1 MSILFNGSYVNTN
14 QQLWANLPSLPTT
27 TSYVNSSSASI
38 GSGFNFSV
46 NNLIVHAQYLFTL
59 NLAVFVPS
67 PFGITLTA
75 LNDGTN
81 SLVLQC
87 SSSTSPSG
95 TNLPLEL
102 VPSST
107 GTNLTTYSFPGA
119 IEIQNTWALIFNGT
133 SNRESMP
140 FTNQIILTPQTT
152 TLYFSIQNVN
162 TSPTV
167 PNSAK
172 ILDGGY
178 ITATLL
184 SL

>member
-1 MSILFNGSYVNTN
+1 MSILFNGSYVNTK
-14 QQLWANLPSLPTT
+14 QQLWANLPSVPRT
-27 TSYVNSSSASI
+27 TSYLYISPDPI
-38 GSGFNFSV
+38 GSGLNFRV
-46 NNLIVHAQYLFTL
+46 NDLIVNAQYLFTF
-59 NLAVFVPS
+59 NLAVFISGSV
-67 PFGITLTA
+67 TLAA
-75 LNDGTN
+75 LSDGTN

-107 GTNLTTYSFPGA
+107 GINYSTYSFPGA
-119 IEIQNTWALIFNGT
+119 IEIKNTWASIFNGT
-133 SNRESMP
+133 ANIQSMP
-140 FTNQIILTPQTT
+140 FTNQLILTPQTV

-162 TSPTV
+162 TSPSV

-172 ILDGGY
+172 IFDGGY
-178 ITATLL
+178 ITTTLL